1 MSAAHVLFEDAGQF
15 KAGTIL
21 QDSGPSLQVETASGK
36 RTKVKLANVML
47 RFAAP
52 GPGELMSQAQ
62 AAAEAIDPDFL
73 WECAPQDEFGFEA
86 LAEDYYGEKRSVQQV
101 AGLLLKL
108 HSLPVYFYRKGKGRY
123 RPAQPET
130 LKAALAAVERRRLQE
145 TQIAEL
151 SAALVAGECPPAIR
165 DAAVD
170 CLLQRDRNSVASKA
184 VDAACRV
191 TGRSVGRLLLD
202 VGAFDDAKAVH
213 QARYL
218 GQLFP
223 RGLEFDPALGAG
235 FSDLDSRL
243 ASLPVAGVDAFSI
256 DSESTTEID
265 DCLSVT
271 PLDEGSYRIGV
282 HIAVPALGIEP
293 GDALDR
299 AARDRMTTVYSPGE
313 KITMLPAAAVAA
325 FSLDAGALRPA
336 LSLYVDVAFDG
347 PEGRAR
353 IIDQFSQ
360 TDRIHVIAN
369 LRHEQ
374 LGNLD
379 DEAAFSSGT
388 LPVDLPQAGAL
399 VILWR
404 LTQSLSA
411 EREKVRGRPEIRGG
425 ADFDFS
431 VEDGV
436 VTISRRRRDA
446 PLDRIVAEMA
456 ILANSTWGR
465 LLGEHRVPGL
475 YRAQSMGKVRMTTHP
490 APHQGLGVS
499 QYVWATSP
507 LRRYADLIN
516 QFQLLAIVDGR
527 PPPFAQNDASLF
539 GILSSFEARYAL
551 VAEFQQT
558 MERYWCLRWMAKHP
572 EGERRFDAVAVR
584 DDTVRL
590 FDAPLYLQPS
600 SCPPLARGIR
610 LAVDV
615 TGWDELDLTV
625 QARAV
630 AGSIDV
636 DPGRDEF
643 GDDSGDGDSG
653 EGGAALAAGAA
664 PITAP
669 VGEPGAGSDSEPLAI
684 TSDEMPVDAIAVDGA
699 EAIAEQAA
707 ADGSEADAEVDAGVG
722 AEVDARTE
730 VADGASASAA
740 GKEQTQTGAADGQHR
755 SG

>member
-47 RFAAP
+47 RFASP
-52 GPGELMSQAQ
+52 GPGELMAQAQ
-62 AAAEAIDPDFL
+62 AAADAIDPDFL
-73 WECAPQDEFGFEA
+73 WECAPQDEEFTFES
-86 LAEDYYGEKRSVQQV
+86 LAAEYYGEKRSVEQV

-123 RPAQPET
+123 RPAQPDT

-145 TQIAEL
+145 AQIAAL
-151 SAALVAGECPPAIR
+151 SDALVAGQCPPEIR
-165 DAAVD
+165 EAAVD
-170 CLLQRDRNSVASKA
+170 CLLQRDKNSVNWKA
-184 VDAACRV
+184 VDAATRV
-191 TGRSVGRLLLD
+191 TGKSVARLLLD
-202 VGAFDDAKAVH
+202 VGAFDSAKAVLE
-213 QARYL
+213 ARYL

-223 RGLEFDPALGAG
+223 RGLGFDPATTEGLGK
-235 FSDLDSRL
+235 LEERL

-271 PLDEGSYRIGV
+271 PLDDGRYRIGV
-282 HIAVPALGIEP
+282 HIAVPALAIEP
-293 GDALDR
+293 DDALDR
-299 AARDRMTTVYSPGE
+299 VARDRMTTVYSPGD
-313 KITMLPAAAVAA
+313 KITMLPDAAVAA
-325 FSLDAGALRPA
+325 FSLDAGGLRPA

-353 IIDQFSQ
+353 ILDQFSR

-374 LGNLD
+374 LGILD
-379 DEAAFSSGT
+379 DEAAFDAGI
-388 LPVDLPQAGAL
+388 LPAELPQADAL
-399 VILWR
+399 LVLWR
-404 LTQSLSA
+404 LTNSLAA

-425 ADFDFS
+425 ADFDFK
-431 VEDGV
+431 VQDGI
-436 VTISRRRRDA
+436 VTIQRRRRDA

-465 LLGEHRVPGL
+465 LLAEHRVPGL

-490 APHQGLGVS
+490 LPHQGLGVP
-499 QYVWATSP
+499 QYIWATSP

-527 PPPFAQNDASLF
+527 QPPFAQNDASLF
-539 GILSSFEARYAL
+539 GILSAFEARYAI
-551 VAEFQQT
+551 VGEFQQT
-558 MERYWCLRWMAKHP
+558 MERYWCLRWIGLHP
-572 EGERRFDAVAVR
+572 EDQRRFDAVAVR

-610 LAVDV
+610 LVVDV
-615 TGWDELDLTV
+615 REWDELDLTI

-630 AGSIDV
+630 AGTFDV
-636 DPGRDEF
+636 APVREEF
-643 GDDSGDGDSG
+643 GDEGDGDDD
-653 EGGAALAAGAA
+653 GGDGSALAAGA
-664 PITAP
+664 
-669 VGEPGAGSDSEPLAI
+669 VEPLAVPD
-684 TSDEMPVDAIAVDGA
+684 SMPVDAAALEVTEAVAEGA
-699 EAIAEQAA
+699 ESAEEAAGSDDSEDA
-707 ADGSEADAEVDAGVG
+707 ADGVTDPDLRA
-722 AEVDARTE
+722 
-730 VADGASASAA
+730 
-740 GKEQTQTGAADGQHR
+740 
-755 SG
+755 

>member
-1 MSAAHVLFEDAGQF
+1 MSAAHILFEDAGQF

-36 RTKVKLANVML
+36 RTKVKQANVML

-52 GPGELMSQAQ
+52 GPSELMAQAQ
-62 AAAEAIDPDFL
+62 AAADAIDPDFL

-108 HSLPVYFYRKGKGRY
+108 HALPVYFYRKGKGRY

-145 TQIAEL
+145 EQIADL
-151 SAALVAGECPPAIR
+151 SAALVAGQCPPLIR

-170 CLLQRDRNSVASKA
+170 CLLQRDKNSIAWKG
-184 VDAACRV
+184 VDAASRV
-191 TGRSVGRLLLD
+191 TGRSVARLLLN

-213 QARYL
+213 QARFL

-223 RGLEFDPALGAG
+223 RGLAFDPAIAEGLA
-235 FSDLDSRL
+235 DLETRL

-282 HIAVPALGIEP
+282 HIAVPALAIAP
-293 GDALDR
+293 DDALDR
-299 AARDRMTTVYSPGE
+299 VARDRMTTVYSPGE
-313 KITMLPAAAVAA
+313 KITMLPDAAVAA
-325 FSLDAGALRPA
+325 FSLDAGGLRPA

-353 IIDQFSQ
+353 FIDQFSR

-374 LGNLD
+374 LGSLD
-379 DEAAFSSGT
+379 DEEAFSSGK
-388 LPVDLPQAGAL
+388 LPLDLPQGDAL
-399 VILWR
+399 LILWR

-425 ADFDFS
+425 ADFDFG
-431 VEDGV
+431 VEAGV
-436 VTISRRRRDA
+436 VTIRRRRRDA

-456 ILANSTWGR
+456 ILANATWGR
-465 LLGEHRVPGL
+465 LLGEHRIPGL

-490 APHQGLGVS
+490 APHQGLGVA

-507 LRRYADLIN
+507 LRRYADLVN
-516 QFQLLAIVDGR
+516 QMQLLAIVDGR
-527 PPPFAQNDASLF
+527 PAPFPQNDASLF
-539 GILSSFEARYAL
+539 GILSAFEARYAL

-558 MERYWCLRWMAKHP
+558 MERYWCLRWMGQHP
-572 EGERRFDAVAVR
+572 EGERQFDAVAVR

-590 FDAPLYLQPS
+590 FNAPLYLQPS

-610 LAVDV
+610 LTVDV
-615 TGWDELDLTV
+615 TEWDELDLTV

-636 DPGRDEF
+636 APARDEL
-643 GDDSGDGDSG
+643 GDDADGGDG
-653 EGGAALAAGAA
+653 EGAEALAADAA
-664 PITAP
+664 PALVST
-669 VGEPGAGSDSEPLAI
+669 D
-684 TSDEMPVDAIAVDGA
+684 DMPNDAIVVDGA
-699 EAIAEQAA
+699 ERLAE
-707 ADGSEADAEVDAGVG
+707 ADGEADA
-722 AEVDARTE
+722 
-730 VADGASASAA
+730 AA
-740 GKEQTQTGAADGQHR
+740 PEDKDDGAADEASPQR
-755 SG
+755 T